1 MCTFTKH
8 VLRVTRIGGV
18 IIETVLSSQRPKS
31 YTYVAVCLINF
42 RLIRDNISKQE
53 LAVIRA
59 HI

>member
-31 YTYVAVCLINF
+31 YLINF
-42 RLIRDNISKQE
+42 RLIRNNISKQE

>member
-1 MCTFTKH
+1 M
-8 VLRVTRIGGV
+8 LRVTRIGGV